1 MQNKIVKYIGII
13 GLSLIYSACS
23 VPTVVQKKENKN
35 VPTSYKGSQDTVNT
49 AKIKWKEFFVD
60 PYLTALIDTALRNNQ
75 ELNIILQDIQ
85 IAQNE
90 VRARKG
96 AYLPFANIGGGA
108 GFDKSARYTREGAVD
123 ASNATEI

>member
-35 VPTSYKGSQDTVNT
+35 VPVSYKDSQDTVNV
-49 AKIKWKEFFVD
+49 AKIKWKEFFTD
-60 PYLTALIDTALRNNQ
+60 PNLVALIDTALRNNQ
-75 ELNIILQDIQ
+75 ELNIILQDIK

-96 AYLPFANIGGGA
+96 AYLPFVTGGGIV
-108 GFDKSARYTREGAVD
+108 GVEKTPRFTRNGSVD
-123 ASNATEI
+123 ANS